1 MILLT
6 GATGQLG
13 SATLSFLLKKR
24 PADQIVALVRDA
36 NKATDLAEKGV
47 TIRVGN
53 YDDTASLDQAMQGI
67 DKVLL
72 IAGTDEDKRVQQHMN
87 VIDAAKKAGV
97 QLVAYTSRALA
108 DRHTLVNELME
119 GHFLT
124 EDYLI
129 ASGLTYILFRNILY
143 MDAIPQFVGPT
154 VFETGIRL
162 PAAQGSVAFA
172 LRNDM
177 AEAMATVLA
186 GESDSSTIYTL
197 TAGESYSFADVA
209 AALTSISGKNVIYTP
224 VEKSAFEAQML
235 ARGLPEQMVRR
246 VTGFM
251 TDIANG
257 QEAQVRTDLEELLG
271 RKPASLQEGL
281 AMLYNL

>member
-1 MILLT
+1 
-6 GATGQLG
+6 
-13 SATLSFLLKKR
+13 
-24 PADQIVALVRDA
+24 
-36 NKATDLAEKGV
+36 GV

-53 YDDTASLDQAMQGI
+53 YDDTASLDQAMQEI

-97 QLVAYTSRALA
+97 QLVAYTSRALN
-108 DRHTLVNELME
+108 DRQTLANKLME

-129 ASGLTYILFRNILY
+129 ASGLNYALFRNILY

-154 VFETGIRL
+154 VFDTGIRL
-162 PAAQGSVAFA
+162 PAGQGRVAFA
-172 LRNDM
+172 LGNDM

-186 GESDSSTIYTL
+186 DESNATKIYTL
-197 TAGESYSFADVA
+197 TAGESYSFSDVA
-209 AALTSISGKNVIYTP
+209 AALTSISGKTVPYTP
-224 VEKSAFEAQML
+224 VEKSAFESQML
-235 ARGLPEQMVRR
+235 ARGLPEQMVQR

-257 QEAQVRTDLEELLG
+257 QEDQVRPDLEELLG
-271 RKPASLQEGL
+271 RKPTSLEEGL
-281 AMLYNL
+281 KTLYNL